1 VAYRILGPGIQISL
15 GDRTCALAVMTKAP
29 RAGTVKTRLIPPLTA
44 KEAAALNVCFLSD
57 ITTAIQ
63 RSAET
68 TGLSAGVAVY
78 TPAGAE
84 ESYRGI
90 LPTDFF
96 LIAQRGVGFGERLR
110 FAVQDLLDVGFVS
123 VCLINSDSPT
133 VPFSVFTEATEVLAQ
148 PGDRLVLG
156 PSDDGGYYLI
166 GLKRLHVH
174 VFEMIDWSTEKVLE
188 QTIARARAID
198 LDVHLLPS
206 WFDVDDR
213 ATLQRLSRELL
224 DQKSDHHAPATKS
237 FMSKL
242 LAGDGKQRIWP
253 NE

>member
-1 VAYRILGPGIQISL
+1 
-15 GDRTCALAVMTKAP
+15 
-29 RAGTVKTRLIPPLTA
+29 
-44 KEAAALNVCFLSD
+44 
-57 ITTAIQ
+57 
-63 RSAET
+63 
-68 TGLSAGVAVY
+68 
-78 TPAGAE
+78 
-84 ESYRGI
+84 
-90 LPTDFF
+90 
-96 LIAQRGVGFGERLR
+96 
-110 FAVQDLLDVGFVS
+110 
-123 VCLINSDSPT
+123 
-133 VPFSVFTEATEVLAQ
+133 
-148 PGDRLVLG
+148 
-156 PSDDGGYYLI
+156 
-166 GLKRLHVH
+166 
-174 VFEMIDWSTEKVLE
+174 MIDWSTEKVLE